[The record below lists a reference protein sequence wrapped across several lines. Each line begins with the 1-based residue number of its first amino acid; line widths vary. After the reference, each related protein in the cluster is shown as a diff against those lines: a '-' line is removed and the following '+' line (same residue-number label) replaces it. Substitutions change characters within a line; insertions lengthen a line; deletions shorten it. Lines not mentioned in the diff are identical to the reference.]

1 MTMAS
6 NDSSDTRHNK
16 SITINATTTALR
28 YNQVRFPREIRAKSS
43 SEDSS
48 DSDDEVI
55 ADTLEY

>member
-1 MTMAS
+1 MS
-6 NDSSDTRHNK
+6 NKNNAKLNDNN

-28 YNQVRFPREIRAKSS
+28 YNHQVRFPNGVRAKSS